1 MASAINLRDKRV
13 LLVDSSGNLRF
24 TVRGLLES
32 MGFQEVVTLS
42 ISPRV
47 LDTVAESSFDIILIG
62 HNIHDRYSG
71 LQLLEEARY
80 KGLIKPTCS
89 WVLMTSDAS
98 QESVLFAIEIQPDE
112 VITKPFTMDTLRR
125 RVLQLCARKQ
135 ALEPIERAVERQ
147 AYNRAIQ
154 LCDTLMT
161 KSDPSYVQAQ
171 LIKGRLLMDMGEYG
185 RAKAVYE
192 QLYWAEQGLLPG
204 YKLAECE
211 YRLGLLD
218 EAEKRLQGLID
229 QHPLLIPAY
238 DLLARVYESR
248 GQKREAQRIVAQAAN
263 QSPLSLD
270 RQMALGRLAVANQDL
285 ELAERAYRRSM
296 HLGEQSCRANSDALL
311 KLANVTRLQME
322 EVEQSQRQLHL
333 NTIERLIAKAT
344 KQFRHEPDL
353 EVRSQLLQAKV
364 EESLGNPDA
373 AQQHYELAQQAT
385 QLIEGSHDLELI
397 RRRLMDELPGEPPVT
412 IASEPPP
419 PSRVERDPAMSDK
432 VNRIGVRNYL
442 ADQQGQAIRYFNLAF
457 DYNPANAHALLNLA
471 QLFLEGARDIP
482 ARSEARLKMFQ
493 RYLRLAER
501 MPLSGDAKE
510 KFEQL
515 RRYGKQPLAELPEGM
530 LAGLL
535 K

>member
-1 MASAINLRDKRV
+1 MSSAVNLKDKRV
-13 LLVDSSGNLRF
+13 LLVDSSGNLRY

-32 MGFQEVVTLS
+32 MGFGHVQTLS

-47 LDTVAESSFDIILIG
+47 LESVAESSFDIVLIG
-62 HNIHDRYSG
+62 HNVHDRYSG

-80 KGLIKPTCS
+80 MGLIKPSGS

-98 QESVLFAIEIQPDE
+98 QESVLFAIDIQPDE
-112 VITKPFTMDTLRR
+112 VITKPFTMDALKRR
-125 RVLQLCARKQ
+125 LLQLCRRKQ
-135 ALEPIERAVERQ
+135 ALEPIERAIERQ

-154 LCDTLMT
+154 LCDTLLP
-161 KSDPSYVQAQ
+161 KSDPNYIQAQ
-171 LIKGRLLMDMGEYG
+171 MIKGRLLMDTGEFE
-185 RAKAVYE
+185 RAKGVFE

-211 YRLGLLD
+211 YRLGRLD

-229 QHPLLIPAY
+229 EHPLLMPAY
-238 DLLARVYESR
+238 DLLAKVHETR
-248 GQKREAQRIVAQAAN
+248 GLGREAQQVMVVAAH

-270 RQMALGRLAVANQDL
+270 RHMELGRLAVTNRDL
-285 ELAERAYRRSM
+285 PIAERAYRRSVS
-296 HLGEQSCRANSDALL
+296 LGEQSCRANSDPLL
-311 KLANVTRLQME
+311 KLANVTRMQME
-322 EVEQSQRQLHL
+322 EASQNERQLHL
-333 NTIERLIAKAT
+333 NAIERLLSKAVR
-344 KQFRHEPDL
+344 KYRHEPDIN
-353 EVRSQLLQAKV
+353 VRSQLLQAKV

-373 AQQHYELAQQAT
+373 AQQHYEQAQQAAMLLDT
-385 QLIEGSHDLELI
+385 PQDLEQI
-397 RRRLMDELPGEPPVT
+397 RRRLMDEIPPELPVRITPAVPEPSTPV
-412 IASEPPP
+412 
-419 PSRVERDPAMSDK
+419 RDPVMSDK

-457 DYNPANAHALLNLA
+457 DYNPANSRALLNLA

-493 RYLRLAER
+493 RYMRLAER
-501 MPLSGDAKE
+501 MPLSGEEKH

-515 RRYGKQPLAELPEGM
+515 KHLGQLPLSELPEGM
-530 LAGLL
+530 LAQLL

>member
-1 MASAINLRDKRV
+1 M
-13 LLVDSSGNLRF
+13 LVDSSGNLRY

-42 ISPRV
+42 INPRV

-80 KGLIKPTCS
+80 RGLIKPTAS

-98 QESVLFAIEIQPDE
+98 QESVLFAIDIQPDE

-125 RVLQLCARKQ
+125 RLLQLCLRKQ
-135 ALEPIERAVERQ
+135 ALEPIERAVERR

-154 LCDTLMT
+154 LCDTLMSR
-161 KSDPSYVQAQ
+161 SDPNYIQAQ
-171 LIKGRLLMDMGEYG
+171 LIKGRLLMEMGEFG
-185 RAKAVYE
+185 RAKPVYE

-218 EAEKRLQGLID
+218 AAEKRLQDLVEH
-229 QHPLLIPAY
+229 HPLLMPAY
-238 DLLARVYESR
+238 DLLARVHESR
-248 GQKREAQRIVAQAAN
+248 GLGREAQRIMAKAAS

-270 RQMALGRLAVANQDL
+270 RQMELGRLAVTNHDL
-285 ELAERAYRRSM
+285 PLAERAYKRSV
-296 HLGEQSCRANSDALL
+296 HLGESSCRASSDPML

-322 EVEQSQRQLHL
+322 EAAQHDRQRHL
-333 NTIERLIAKAT
+333 STIERLITKAVR
-344 KQFRHEPDL
+344 QFRHEPDIA
-353 EVRSQLLQAKV
+353 VRSQLLQAKV

-373 AQQHYELAQQAT
+373 AQQHYERAQQAA
-385 QLIEGSHDLELI
+385 LGLEGARDLEQI
-397 RRRLMDELPGEPPVT
+397 RRRLMDEVPPEPPVLV
-412 IASEPPP
+412 
-419 PSRVERDPAMSDK
+419 SRDTAQSKTERDPVMSDK

-442 ADQQGQAIRYFNLAF
+442 ADKQGQAIRYFNLAF

-482 ARSEARLKMFQ
+482 ARSEARLTMFQ
-493 RYLRLAER
+493 RYMRLAER
-501 MPLSGDAKE
+501 MPLGGLEKE
-510 KFEQL
+510 RFEQL
-515 RRYGKQPLAELPEGM
+515 KHYGQQPLGDLPEGM
-530 LAGLL
+530 LGALL